1 MIKIFLF
8 IVLGL
13 FLSLKTFADQNS
25 PKLDGLFEDLYNVED
40 ISLQNVIVGE
50 IWNEWMKIDDPEIE
64 KIMNSI
70 PVSYTHLTLPTN

>member
-1 MIKIFLF
+1 MIKSILF

-40 ISLQNVIVGE
+40 I
-50 IWNEWMKIDDPEIE
+50 
-64 KIMNSI
+64 
-70 PVSYTHLTLPTN
+70 